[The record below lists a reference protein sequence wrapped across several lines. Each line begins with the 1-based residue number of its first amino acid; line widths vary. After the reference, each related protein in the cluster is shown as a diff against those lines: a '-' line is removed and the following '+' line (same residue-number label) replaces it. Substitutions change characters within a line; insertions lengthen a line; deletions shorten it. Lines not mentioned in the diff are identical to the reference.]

1 MTTVQA
7 DHAAPID
14 ALIQRLQSSRTP
26 TPVERASLS
35 TSISQSVA
43 VGRNYTLASEG
54 EELGWTYLIEAG
66 WFLRSRSSRGG
77 QRHSMKVLLPGDL
90 VAPFAM
96 VHGRAGWD
104 VVSATAGR
112 VSLIAPSA
120 LLDLTGKHPELMAT
134 VYAGEVGAMERVLLY
149 GCHGKVR
156 TAADR
161 VLFFLLELWT
171 RLRVQGLAGSNSF
184 DLPLSQGHLADVCG
198 LSLVH
203 TNKSIGQLRQRGL
216 VETFS
221 RQIRFPDLDRA
232 IEQTGFDHPSLT
244 DALS

>member
-1 MTTVQA
+1 MQV
-7 DHAAPID
+7 DHASPID
-14 ALIQRLQSSRTP
+14 ALAQRLRTSRTFSS
-26 TPVERASLS
+26 VESDSLS
-35 TSISQSVA
+35 AAISQSVA
-43 VGRNYTLASEG
+43 VGRNYSLASEG
-54 EELGWTYLIEAG
+54 EELGWTYLIERG
-66 WFLRSRSSRGG
+66 WFLRSRSSRSG

-96 VHGRAGWD
+96 VQGRAPWD

-120 LLDLTGKHPELMAT
+120 LLDLTARHPEMM
-134 VYAGEVGAMERVLLY
+134 VGIYAGEVSAMERVLLY

-161 VLFFLLELWT
+161 VLFFLLELWV
-171 RLRVQGLAGSNSF
+171 RLRVQGLAGSDSF

-216 VETFS
+216 VDTTA
-221 RQIRFPDLDRA
+221 RRIRFLDLDRA
-232 IEQTGFDHPSLT
+232 IGQTGFDHPSLT